1 MGNIGLT
8 ELILVFFVLG
18 CFMVLPVLALI
29 DIFRSKF
36 EGNDN
41 IMFVLVV
48 IFVPVIGPN
57 LYFILGPARKIKK
70 E

>member
-1 MGNIGLT
+1 MGYIGLT
-8 ELILVFFVLG
+8 ELILIFFVLV
-18 CFMVLPVLALI
+18 CFMLLPVLAII
-29 DIFRSKF
+29 DIFRSKY

-48 IFVPVIGPN
+48 IFVPVIGPI